1 MIRYSKER
9 IMEIE
14 DRATKTSQSDKKREE
29 KKSRIL
35 KTFGTIWKDVINV
48 YLKCQKKKRKGPE
61 HKYLK

>member
-1 MIRYSKER
+1 
-9 IMEIE
+9 MEIE
-14 DRATKTSQSDKKREE
+14 DRATETSQSDKKREE